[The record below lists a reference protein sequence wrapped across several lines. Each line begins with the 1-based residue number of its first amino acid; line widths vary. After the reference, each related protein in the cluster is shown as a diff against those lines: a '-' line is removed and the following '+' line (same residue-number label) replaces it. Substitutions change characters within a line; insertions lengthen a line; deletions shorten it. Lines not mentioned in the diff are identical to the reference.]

1 MLKDKR
7 REEIYSLLLENGQV
21 QTKKLS
27 ELFHTSEMT
36 IRRDLDEL
44 CSRDEVIRTHGGA
57 LLSQIPDSDANAA
70 QTLISTFEPIK
81 EAIAKSSLNFTTDS
95 QTIYIDS
102 GTTTSY
108 IAKHLP
114 KDSHNVVVSNNLRI
128 VQEVALRPYVSAL
141 IIGGT
146 LRPDRLS
153 CYGTQTE
160 EQIHQYK
167 VDIAFLGASSVGEDG
182 YFYDSYIPEAGVK
195 KAIIQSARETYVLVD
210 SSKFEKYSLIA
221 YSHAADVTGIIVDNK
236 ISPQILEKFR
246 GMGANMIVVPS
257 T

>member
-21 QTKKLS
+21 QTKELS

-36 IRRDLDEL
+36 IRRDLDDL
-44 CSRDEVIRTHGGA
+44 CTRDEVIRTHGGA
-57 LLSQIPDSDANAA
+57 LLSQESDSETTSEHAPS
-70 QTLISTFEPIK
+70 STFEPMK
-81 EAIAKSSLNFTTDS
+81 EAIAKSALQFTSDA

-114 KDSHNVVVSNNLRI
+114 KNSHNVVVSNNLRI
-128 VQEVALRPYVSAL
+128 VQEVALRPHVSAL

-160 EQIHQYK
+160 EQIRQYK
-167 VDIAFLGASSVGEDG
+167 VDIAFLGAS
-182 YFYDSYIPEAGVK
+182 YT
-195 KAIIQSARETYVLVD
+195 RNTL
-210 SSKFEKYSLIA
+210 
-221 YSHAADVTGIIVDNK
+221 
-236 ISPQILEKFR
+236 
-246 GMGANMIVVPS
+246 
-257 T
+257 

>member
-21 QTKKLS
+21 QTKELS

-36 IRRDLDEL
+36 IRRDLDDL
-44 CSRDEVIRTHGGA
+44 CTRDEVIRTHGGA
-57 LLSQIPDSDANAA
+57 LLSQESDSETTSEHAPS
-70 QTLISTFEPIK
+70 STFEPMK
-81 EAIAKSSLNFTTDS
+81 EAIAKSALKFTSDA

-114 KDSHNVVVSNNLRI
+114 KNSHNVVVSNNLRI
-128 VQEVALRPYVSAL
+128 VQEVALRPHVSAL

-160 EQIHQYK
+160 EQIRQYK

-182 YFYDSYIPEAGVK
+182 YFYDSYTPEAGVK

-221 YSHAADVTGIIVDNK
+221 YSHVADVTGLIVDSG
-236 ISPQILEKFR
+236 ISPKILEKFR
-246 GMGANMIVVPS
+246 GMGANIIVVP
-257 T
+257 